1 MKKILIIYYS
11 KNGST
16 KIMSEKI
23 SRGVQSVDNV
33 EPIIRTVPEIYE
45 QVTLEKYDAL
55 ANADGVLYVTNEDLK
70 DCDGLI
76 IGSPT
81 HFGNM
86 AAPVKSF
93 LDGTTSEWFNGTLCG
108 KPAGVFTSTSS
119 IHGGQETT
127 LITMMIPLLH
137 HGMIIVG
144 IPYIE
149 KDLVETT
156 TGGTPYGP
164 THFAHKNN
172 IELSEHE
179 SKLCFSFGARIAKI
193 SKKI

>member
-16 KIMSEKI
+16 KSMSEKI

-33 EPIIRTVPEIYE
+33 EPIIRTVPEINNAE
-45 QVTLEKYDAL
+45 INDL
-55 ANADGVLYVTNEDLK
+55 ANKDGVLYATNEDLK
-70 DCDGLI
+70 NCDGLI

-86 AAPVKSF
+86 AAPVKIF

-137 HGMIIVG
+137 HGMIILG
-144 IPYIE
+144 IPYNE
-149 KDLVETT
+149 KDLGETT

-164 THFAHKNN
+164 SHFAHKNN

-179 SKLCFSFGARIAKI
+179 SKLCFSFGVRIAKI

>member
-137 HGMIIVG
+137 HGMIILG

-149 KDLVETT
+149 KDLGETT

-164 THFAHKNN
+164 SHLAHKNN
-172 IELSEHE
+172 IDLSEHE

>member
-1 MKKILIIYYS
+1 
-11 KNGST
+11 
-16 KIMSEKI
+16 MSEKI

-33 EPIIRTVPEIYE
+33 EPIIRTVPEINNGE
-45 QVTLEKYDAL
+45 INEL
-55 ANADGVLYVTNEDLK
+55 ANADGVLYATNEDLK
-70 DCDGLI
+70 NCDGLI

-86 AAPVKSF
+86 AAPVKIF

-137 HGMIIVG
+137 HGMIILG
-144 IPYIE
+144 IPYNE
-149 KDLVETT
+149 KDLGETT

-164 THFAHKNN
+164 SHFAHKNN

-179 SKLCFSFGARIAKI
+179 SKLCFSFGVRIAKI